1 MKHNAYR
8 LTKVT
13 SSWGVELFPDTSP
26 VTVLSAGFS
35 ARPSL
40 QRRTARSEFDS
51 AVAII
56 SYFWKVFGSGPRRRR
71 DKAVYDP
78 GLLDQLKRPSSA
90 EGPYSAG
97 TGASLRRKYTVN
109 CPRWWARWLNTES
122 AIIA

>member
-40 QRRTARSEFDS
+40 QRRTARSEFD
-51 AVAII
+51 
-56 SYFWKVFGSGPRRRR
+56 
-71 DKAVYDP
+71 
-78 GLLDQLKRPSSA
+78 RPSRLFLIF
-90 EGPYSAG
+90 GK
-97 TGASLRRKYTVN
+97 SLVLGRGVAVIRQ
-109 CPRWWARWLNTES
+109 S
-122 AIIA
+122 AIQDCLIN